1 MPDLSP
7 ALELAVSL
15 IAEGQTIPAHLCCD
29 DPKDVADIDRCSLGV
44 GHVDGNGGLI
54 VALRPGTVVC
64 LAYDVRG
71 QLVTSTTTG
80 MPCPVQQGAQCKVG
94 PMALGKDGRPHGT

>member
-1 MPDLSP
+1 VPDLSP

-29 DPKDVADIDRCSLGV
+29 NPRDVADIERCSLGV
-44 GHVDGNGGLI
+44 GMVDGNGGMI
-54 VALRPGTVVC
+54 EATRQGTVVC

-80 MPCPVQQGAQCKVG
+80 MPCPVQEGAQCRVG
-94 PMALGKDGRPHGT
+94 PMTNGIEP